1 MIILFCVCPAAFAD
15 NLVLH
20 VGTLLAVPGKPP
32 LKNQTIVISDNK
44 ITELA
49 DGFVNPAAGA
59 RLLDLKDQFVL
70 PGLMD
75 LHVHLLIELG
85 PGSRS
90 RTVTEN
96 ETFTLLRGVNN
107 ARKTLYAGFTT
118 VRDLG
123 GSPESIYAIRD
134 AIKTNLIPGPRV
146 YAAGSSLAA
155 TGGMVTLM
163 ASAPI

>member
-1 MIILFCVCPAAFAD
+1 M
-15 NLVLH
+15 LH